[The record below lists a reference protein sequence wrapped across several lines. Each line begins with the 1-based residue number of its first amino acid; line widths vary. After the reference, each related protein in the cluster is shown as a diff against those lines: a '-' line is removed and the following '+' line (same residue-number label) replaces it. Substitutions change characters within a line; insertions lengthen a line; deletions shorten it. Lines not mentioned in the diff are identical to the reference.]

1 VIFFYSEKLNKS
13 GKKEA
18 GEMKEKRSRRNE
30 RKKKQVK

>member
-18 GEMKEKRSRRNE
+18 GEMKEKRSR
-30 RKKKQVK
+30 